1 MSTVYL
7 SMQEVKEAE
16 LRLLRIFDSYCREN
30 KLRYSLS
37 AGTLLGA
44 VRHKGFIPWDDDI
57 DVVMPVED
65 YRSFL
70 AEFPS
75 RAGAE
80 HSHIGLASQLNFKG
94 SAAIPF
100 EKLVDTSIEVK
111 SAFIAEG
118 IREYVWIDIFPIVSF
133 DSETDANKAWDS
145 AVRYKHLFQASRWSS
160 GQPGVAG
167 WIKTV
172 LGAIARRTSLQQW
185 ALGKLKALTDN
196 GSFSTSGFAADLSW
210 AVSSSLEIFP
220 ASLFNDLIEYEF
232 EGERFFGFKDSDR
245 YLSLMY
251 GDYMTLPP
259 VDKRITHGLKAWH
272 VSPSNGYGFACG
284 GNTDE
289 QNR

>member
-30 KLRYSLS
+30 NLRYSMGS
-37 AGTLLGA
+37 GTLLGA

-57 DVVMPVED
+57 DVIMPVED
-65 YRSFL
+65 YRKFL
-70 AEFPS
+70 AGFAS
-75 RAGAE
+75 RGGAE
-80 HSHIGLASQLNFKG
+80 QSHIRLSSQLNPKV

-133 DSETDANKAWDS
+133 DSEAEANKAWDE
-145 AVRYKHLFQASRWSS
+145 AVRYKYLFQASRWSS
-160 GQPGVAG
+160 GQPGLAG

-172 LGAIARRTSLQQW
+172 LGTIARRTPLQQW
-185 ALGKLKALTDN
+185 ALSKLRMMTDN
-196 GSFSTSGFAADLSW
+196 CSFSTNGTAANLAW
-210 AVSSSLEIFP
+210 AVSQSLEVFPSSLF
-220 ASLFNDLIEYEF
+220 SDLVEYEF
-232 EGERFFGFKDSDR
+232 ENEHFFGFRDADR
-245 YLSLMY
+245 YLSIMY

-259 VDKRITHGLKAWH
+259 ADKRIAHELKAWR
-272 VSPSNGYGFACG
+272 VNASSGFG
-284 GNTDE
+284 STSSGSTNE
-289 QNR
+289 